1 MQGVNNLNKKWWK
14 EAVVYQIYPRSFYD
28 SNGDGIGDIKGIT
41 QKIDYIKSLGA
52 DAIWLCPVYKS
63 PNCDSGYDTSD
74 YYEIMEDFGNMK
86 DFENLIE
93 EVHAKGMRLI
103 MDLAVNHTSDEHPWF
118 IESKSSKN
126 SPKRDYYIWKKGKG
140 NKEPNNWRSYFSS
153 SAWEYDKG
161 TGEYYLHMFSK
172 KQPDLNWNN
181 YRVRE
186 EIYNI
191 MKFWLDKGIDGFR
204 MDAVNLFVK
213 PRTFPDSPKTP
224 ATLDG
229 YVFDEDMYSN
239 QPGIH
244 ELLREMNE
252 KVLSKY
258 DIVCIG
264 ETLNVTPETARL
276 YSDEVRKELDMVC
289 NSELMFI
296 DAGPKWK
303 WDVIPWKLTDFKKII
318 AKWQVGLF
326 GKGWSCL
333 YFSNHDQ
340 PRMVS
345 RFGNDTIYRK
355 ESAKL
360 LATLLLTIQGTPFIY
375 QGEEIGMTNVKFS
388 SIEDYRDVETL
399 NFYREAVNSG
409 WPVEKVMEAI
419 YCKGRDN
426 VRTPMQ
432 WNDEKNAGFTKGEPW
447 IKVNP
452 NYKEINVAQSLAD
465 PESVLNHYKKLIH
478 IRKNLPVLTYGD
490 FNLLLEDDEQI
501 FAYTRNLGDDKV
513 LVILNFSSEY
523 AWFNSPESVAQNNKE
538 LLISN
543 YETEGTEQLNC
554 LKLRPYEARVYKL

>member
-1 MQGVNNLNKKWWK
+1 M
-14 EAVVYQIYPRSFYD
+14 I
-28 SNGDGIGDIKGIT
+28 
-41 QKIDYIKSLGA
+41 
-52 DAIWLCPVYKS
+52 
-63 PNCDSGYDTSD
+63 
-74 YYEIMEDFGNMK
+74 
-86 DFENLIE
+86 
-93 EVHAKGMRLI
+93 
-103 MDLAVNHTSDEHPWF
+103 
-118 IESKSSKN
+118 
-126 SPKRDYYIWKKGKG
+126 
-140 NKEPNNWRSYFSS
+140 
-153 SAWEYDKG
+153 
-161 TGEYYLHMFSK
+161 
-172 KQPDLNWNN
+172 
-181 YRVRE
+181 
-186 EIYNI
+186 
-191 MKFWLDKGIDGFR
+191 
-204 MDAVNLFVK
+204 
-213 PRTFPDSPKTP
+213 TP

-264 ETLNVTPETARL
+264 ETLNVNPETARL
-276 YSDEVRKELDMVC
+276 YSDEVRKEIDMVC

-303 WDVIPWKLTDFKKII
+303 WDVIPWKLTDFKRII
-318 AKWQVGLF
+318 EKWQVGLF

-360 LATLLLTIQGTPFIY
+360 LATLLLTIHGTPFIY
-375 QGEEIGMTNVKFS
+375 QGEEIGMTNVRFS

-399 NFYREAVNSG
+399 NFFKEAVNSG

-432 WNDEKNAGFTKGEPW
+432 LNDEKNAGFTKGEPW

-452 NYKEINVAQSLAD
+452 NYKEINVAQSSTD
-465 PESVLNHYKKLIH
+465 PDSVLNYYKKLIQ
-478 IRKNLPVLTYGD
+478 IRKNLPVLIYGE
-490 FNLLLEDDEQI
+490 FNLILEDDEQI
-501 FAYTRNLGDDKV
+501 FAYTRKLGNDKV
-513 LVILNFSSEY
+513 LVILNFSNEY
-523 AWFNSPESVAQNNKE
+523 AWFNSPESVDQNNIE

-543 YETEGTEQLNC
+543 YETERTEQLNC
-554 LKLRPYEARVYKL
+554 LKLRPYEARVYKYD